1 MTNYYDILGVSTT
14 ASLSDIKAAFRQLA
28 KMYHPD
34 KNPSGKEHFTLLLKA
49 YETLSD
55 PQLKATYDY
64 KLNYHLHQPKSS
76 GPKKAQKKEWR
87 FDDPELKRRQYYNEH
102 IRKYEK
108 ATQAYG
114 VNPAPKSQYN
124 EFKYVM
130 YATPLAVGLF
140 LLIMWLTSSTPLE
153 SAPPAIPPQTSI
165 ANGASIYESFFGKG
179 KHVQQ
184 GGKRLV
190 IQNAS
195 DDDLVVCLFTPTEFV
210 RSFYIKTNFS
220 AEVPQIPDEPIH
232 LRYCRGKN
240 FDPALKLKHS
250 PVEGGFVQAP
260 GFYQKKQPA
269 VLASD
274 TLIQIV
280 RDNTVDYTKIN
291 EEDFFKKP

>member
-28 KMYHPD
+28 KLYHPD

-64 KLNYHLHQPKSS
+64 KLNYHLQQPKSS
-76 GPKKAQKKEWR
+76 TTQKPHKKEWK
-87 FDDPELKRRQYYNEH
+87 FDDQELKRRQYYNEH

-140 LLIMWLTSSTPLE
+140 ILIMWLTSSAPLE
-153 SAPPAIPPQTSI
+153 SAPPVTPAPTPIT
-165 ANGASIYESFFGKG
+165 NGSNVYESFFGEG
-179 KHVQQ
+179 KYVQK
-184 GGKRLV
+184 GGKNLV

-195 DDDLVVCLFTPTEFV
+195 AYDLVVCLYTPTEFV
-210 RSFYIKTNFS
+210 RSFYLKTNFS
-220 AEVPQIPDEPIH
+220 AEVTQIPNEPIYV
-232 LRYCRGKN
+232 RYCCGKI
-240 FDPALKLKHS
+240 FDPTLKHTRTH
-250 PVEGGFVQAP
+250 VEGVFVYDLS
-260 GFYQKKQPA
+260 FYQKKQPA
-269 VLASD
+269 ILAAD
-274 TLIQIV
+274 TVTQIV
-280 RDNTVDYTKIN
+280 LDNSIGYNKIN
-291 EEDFFKKP
+291 EVDFFKKP